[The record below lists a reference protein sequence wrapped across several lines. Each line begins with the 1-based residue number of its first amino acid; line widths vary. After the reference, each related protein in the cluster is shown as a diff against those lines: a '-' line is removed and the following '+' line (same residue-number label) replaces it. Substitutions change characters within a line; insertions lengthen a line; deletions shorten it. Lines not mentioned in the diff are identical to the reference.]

1 MKRSTVT
8 LLVCLSF
15 FGSVVIAFPYDNQK
29 SINVIINPLVD
40 VPYESNTGLSGLNSD
55 YPGTPSDIVSATAP
69 RFEPASYRPYT
80 GYARPISKIKSTVC
94 APGLICG
101 PKPEPP
107 CIVPRRFCRQ
117 WEISAQV
124 FLPRLS
130 GTLQWPGMVFGQ
142 PTSGIDLTDDLGLP
156 KHPVLGEY
164 SAYYQINWNWAI
176 YYSIMPINL
185 RGTAVTTKSFNY
197 GNWLVTAGS
206 QVHTDW
212 SFIYQR
218 LGLMYSFI
226 NTCNANV
233 SIYTAWLYN
242 PQQFRVSC
250 TECPN
255 WPVSTNDRTRQ
266 MLMSGINLRKCIRT
280 LCNGATL
287 ACDSEF
293 SIGYLDNTLVL
304 DIEPGLRFSVPLNC
318 NRWGFVKGG
327 YRWLSFNENRN
338 DLQMNLYLEGAY
350 VEAGLIF

>member
-8 LLVCLSF
+8 LLVCLLF
-15 FGSVVIAFPYDNQK
+15 FGSIVIAYPYENQE
-29 SINVIINPLVD
+29 SINVIINHPDD
-40 VPYESNTGLSGLNSD
+40 VSYESSSGPSGSILD
-55 YPGTPSDIVSATAP
+55 YHGTPTDGVSATTP
-69 RFEPASYRPYT
+69 RFEPASYRPYI
-80 GYARPISKIKSTVC
+80 GYAGPISKVKAPVC
-94 APGLICG
+94 VPGPICG
-101 PKPEPP
+101 PTPEPP

-117 WEISAQV
+117 WEVSAQV

-142 PTSGIDLTDDLGLP
+142 PANGIDLTDDLGLP

-185 RGTAVTTKSFNY
+185 SGAAVATKSFYY
-197 GNWLVTAGS
+197 GNWFVPVGAQL
-206 QVHTDW
+206 HTNW

-250 TECPN
+250 DVCPN
-255 WPVSTNDRTRQ
+255 WPVSNNDRTRQ

>member
-8 LLVCLSF
+8 LLVCLLF
-15 FGSVVIAFPYDNQK
+15 FGSVVIAFPCDNQK
-29 SINVIINPLVD
+29 FINIIIDTLVD

-55 YPGTPSDIVSATAP
+55 YPGTTSDVVSATAP
-69 RFEPASYRPYT
+69 RFEPASYRPST
-80 GYARPISKIKSTVC
+80 GYIGPISKVKSPVC

-130 GTLQWPGMVFGQ
+130 GTLQRPGMVLGQ
-142 PTSGIDLTDDLGLP
+142 PTSGMDLTEDLGLP
-156 KHPVLGEY
+156 KHPVLGEC

-185 RGTAVTTKSFNY
+185 SGTAVTTKFFYY
-197 GNWLVTAGS
+197 GNWPVQPGY
-206 QVHTDW
+206 QVQTDW

-218 LGLMYSFI
+218 LGPMYSFI
-226 NTCNANV
+226 NTCNA
-233 SIYTAWLYN
+233 
-242 PQQFRVSC
+242 
-250 TECPN
+250 
-255 WPVSTNDRTRQ
+255 NDRTRQ

-293 SIGYLDNTLVL
+293 SIGYLDNTLVSY
-304 DIEPGLRFSVPLNC
+304 IEPGLRFSVPLNY
-318 NRWGFVKGG
+318 NRWGFC
-327 YRWLSFNENRN
+327 
-338 DLQMNLYLEGAY
+338 
-350 VEAGLIF
+350 